1 MGLTAAK
8 DSKGEMIAL
17 AEKATQE
24 DVVSEMTN
32 QMRKASRQ
40 GPNGGRNVILSLI
53 IEEKYDEA
61 IEDLRNYLISRPQ
74 YPDFKE
80 RSEKFVQ
87 YGVELIEAIRAKR
100 SFPGWNALNM
110 SKQKD
115 LFEKALAHFEDLKA
129 TLIRIEAIEREVR
142 IIDVRSTVW
151 VMRACVYS
159 VAALMIFALLRELTG
174 GVLPSINS
182 MIDSTTGQF
191 VDFVFDKLK
200 L

>member
-1 MGLTAAK
+1 L
-8 DSKGEMIAL
+8 
-17 AEKATQE
+17 
-24 DVVSEMTN
+24 
-32 QMRKASRQ
+32 RQ
-40 GPNGGRNVILSLI
+40 
-53 IEEKYDEA
+53 
-61 IEDLRNYLISRPQ
+61 YLNSRPQ
-74 YPDFKE
+74 YPDFKD

-159 VAALMIFALLRELTG
+159 VGALMIFAFLRELTG
-174 GVLPSINS
+174 GILPSVNTVVE
-182 MIDSTTGQF
+182 STTGQI

>member
-1 MGLTAAK
+1 MGLTAHK
-8 DSKGEMIAL
+8 DAKGELIAL

-40 GPNGGRNVILSLI
+40 GPGGGRNVILSQV
-53 IEEKYDEA
+53 IEERYDEA
-61 IEDLRNYLISRPQ
+61 IQDLQGYLNSRPQ

-159 VAALMIFALLRELTG
+159 VTALLIFALMRELTG
-174 GVLPSINS
+174 GVIPSINT
-182 MIDSTTGQF
+182 IVDTTTGQL